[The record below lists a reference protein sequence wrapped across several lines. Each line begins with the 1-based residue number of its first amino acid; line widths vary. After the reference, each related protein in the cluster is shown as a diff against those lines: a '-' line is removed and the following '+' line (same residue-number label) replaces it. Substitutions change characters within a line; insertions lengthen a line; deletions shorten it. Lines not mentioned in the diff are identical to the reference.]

1 MLGKSLPRERCEKA
15 RLKPEPGHVCSGPS
29 DSVLKPS
36 GWSYE
41 NMDEGEDVSACPP
54 LSVLCLSYQVLFLI
68 FLFL

>member
-41 NMDEGEDVSACPP
+41 NTDEGEDVCVCPP
-54 LSVLCLSYQVLFLI
+54 LSVRWNHFAFQIKFRL
-68 FLFL
+68 